1 MNAASP
7 REVLEGRIARERQA
21 LSEALGDLQERAQAG
36 LDLRRH
42 VRTRPSAWLG
52 GAVVI
57 GFLLGV
63 RR

>member
-7 REVLEGRIARERQA
+7 REVLEGRIVRERQA
-21 LSEALGDLQERAQAG
+21 LSEALGDLQERARAG
-36 LDLRRH
+36 LDLRHH
-42 VRTRPSAWLG
+42 VRARPSAWLG
-52 GAVVI
+52 GALVI